1 MAIVESI
8 ESPGGARRLR
18 VSSPVTGEEIG
29 VVPVT
34 AAAEVRAAVARA
46 RAAQPAWAAAGFDE
60 RAKVMRRALKIL
72 LRRQEELI
80 DVLVRETGRSRVET
94 IILEIFPACDTL
106 SYHAKH
112 AKRILADHRAPL
124 HLLRT
129 KKLVVTYRP
138 LGVVG
143 IITPWNGPFILSLN
157 PSVQALMAGNAV
169 VLKPSEV
176 TPFAGRL
183 VAELF
188 REAGLPEGVL
198 TLVEGDGETGAALVD
213 AGVDKISFT
222 GSVRTGRKVGEACG
236 RNLIPCTLE
245 LGGKDPMIVC
255 ADADIERAAGGALF
269 GAFFNAGQ
277 YCCATERVYVVE
289 SVADALTARI
299 VEKTRALRQGKEG
312 EFDVGPMIWPRQIE
326 VIERHMADARA
337 KGAKVLTGGRR
348 NTALGDLFYEPTVL
362 TDVTHDMLIMQEETF
377 GPILPIVRVR
387 DEEEAIRLAND
398 SVVRARRQRVDARR
412 REGHGHRAAARVG
425 LDLRQRLR
433 RDVRRAGGAVRRPQ
447 VERRGPGERR
457 GGAPRL
463 LLRDARR
470 LRSLQAEGGAGL
482 VPVHGRQGQAPP
494 EDHQVGLGDAARR
507 SPRVEGAWDEDH
519 RRSRSVRGQRGVR
532 ELGARGLRPRRAERD
547 AGARR
552 DPWARAGRQ
561 GPARGEAL
569 PAGRALGGG
578 GPLRRLTPPG
588 ARRRPRARP
597 RAPRGASSIRTPRRT
612 TLAST
617 WTKVRPPAHS
627 A

>member
-18 VSSPVTGEEIG
+18 VSSPVTREEIG
-29 VVPVT
+29 VVPV
-34 AAAEVRAAVARA
+34 AGVAEVRAAVARA

-72 LRRQEELI
+72 LKRQEGII
-80 DVLVRETGRSRVET
+80 DVLVRETGRPRVET

-106 SYHAKH
+106 AYHAKN

-124 HLLRT
+124 HLLRN

-143 IITPWNGPFILSLN
+143 IITPWNGPFVLSLN

-188 REAGLPEGVL
+188 QEAGMPEGVFS
-198 TLVEGDGETGAALVD
+198 LVEGDGETGAALVD

-255 ADADIERAAGGALF
+255 ADADLERAAGGALF

-277 YCCATERVYVVE
+277 YCCGTERVYVVE
-289 SVADALTARI
+289 PVADALTAKI
-299 VEKTRALRQGKEG
+299 VEKTRALRQAKEG

-348 NTALGDLFYEPTVL
+348 NERLGDLFYEPTVL
-362 TDVTHDMLIMQEETF
+362 TDVTHDMLVMQEETF
-377 GPILPIVRVR
+377 GPILPIVRVK

-398 SVVRARRQRVDARR
+398 SSYGLAANVWTRDDAKAMAIARRIESGSVCINDCAVTYGALEAPFGGRKSS
-412 REGHGHRAAARVG
+412 GVG
-425 LDLRQRLR
+425 
-433 RDVRRAGGAVRRPQ
+433 Q
-447 VERRGPGERR
+447 VNGE
-457 GGAPRL
+457 
-463 LLRDARR
+463 
-470 LRSLQAEGGAGL
+470 AGL
-482 VPVHGRQGQAPP
+482 RGYCFATPVVFDRFGPK
-494 EDHQVGLGDAARR
+494 EEQVWYPYTADKGKLLQKIIKWVWGTPLGD
-507 SPRVEGAWDEDH
+507 
-519 RRSRSVRGQRGVR
+519 
-532 ELGARGLRPRRAERD
+532 L
-547 AGARR
+547 
-552 DPWARAGRQ
+552 
-561 GPARGEAL
+561 
-569 PAGRALGGG
+569 
-578 GPLRRLTPPG
+578 
-588 ARRRPRARP
+588 
-597 RAPRGASSIRTPRRT
+597 
-612 TLAST
+612 LA
-617 WTKVRPPAHS
+617 
-627 A
+627 